1 MLSLTSFK
9 NPINY
14 LNQIQSDSKIRL
26 IIRLNLIQVRF
37 YLLKALYTIFIKLE
51 SFLRLYKN
59 YQNLIQS
66 HLKIN

>member
-14 LNQIQSDSKIRL
+14 LNLIQSDSKIRL

-37 YLLKALYTIFIKLE
+37 YLLKELYTIFIKLN
-51 SFLRLYKN
+51 S
-59 YQNLIQS
+59 IQFNVVFDVIQKS
-66 HLKIN
+66 N